1 VVLNLHNHTYEV
13 ADGEHDL
20 KGTLARLPEARVRM
34 VQSNQQLRAGN
45 PPQRSDS
52 LTIAPTDLF

>member
-20 KGTLARLPEARVRM
+20 NGTLARLPT
-34 VQSNQQLRAGN
+34 S
-45 PPQRSDS
+45 S
-52 LTIAPTDLF
+52 